1 MPNPSEITAPA
12 PVLVSAPASPPA
24 PPRPALERTQGVPR
38 GMLRAE
44 DSEDEDEDEEASRPA
59 WLCNGSMRSL
69 CGCAQ
74 TLVRF
79 GSGLYAIALLWMTVT
94 TCAAL
99 VRRPRTG
106 AEPVCGR
113 PALWDACAILV
124 GTFTVAASLCACLVA
139 SGRDDKTRAWLVIGL
154 VTAPG
159 PVLGVI
165 ALTRS
170 CVVLGHTDMSRL
182 ALAWTVVV
190 GAGTSAIWLELGRAA
205 CARRAKRLSGV
216 GPALPEE
223 AV

>member
-1 MPNPSEITAPA
+1 MSSHSKITAPAPA

-44 DSEDEDEDEEASRPA
+44 DGGDEDEEASRPA

-69 CGCAQ
+69 RGCAQ
-74 TLVRF
+74 TLARL

-99 VRRPRTG
+99 IRRPRTS

-124 GTFTVAASLCACLVA
+124 GTFTVAASLCACLAV
-139 SGRDDKTRAWLVIGL
+139 SGRDDKTRPWLVIGL

-205 CARRAKRLSGV
+205 CARRAQRLSEV
-216 GPALPEE
+216 GPGLPDE